1 MENGEFRKMKKILF
15 IFASVLLL
23 SPLFSQEN
31 PDVSVESVE
40 SVGAVES
47 VESVESAGAV
57 DENGAEKKNPE
68 PVSVNKEEGTSVSVY
83 GDLYFTGYI
92 SESHRGVSMK
102 NGNQDDSLVG
112 IKAKLDEHT
121 GAVARFKFT
130 AAANAGSGD
139 TTVDFKDAY
148 VYSDVLGECGI
159 DVASLVLKV
168 GYKSWNSDY
177 FCPSAMT
184 IDDTYIQNDK
194 TKDRLSFRVDA
205 GCRDEKL
212 PVTLSFASDLDF
224 GSALNDTANNNAGQT
239 FWAQI
244 SEKKQPVL
252 GFVDIDWNFYLCR
265 YFNELNSDSTAVDYD
280 HFIQHM
286 GATMGMDVLVIPN
299 LFGRKVSVRPG
310 FAWEYTRTV
319 TESDNE
325 ATSWDFQAGLK
336 ASVEKIA
343 SLALMYF
350 RDGENPVYD
359 KGNYNPARYF
369 AFQTSFDML
378 EKFSAYYGM
387 AYQFNET
394 VINAAPSSAADR
406 TSFEFGASFIPLPKV
421 CFTLGWQ
428 RGELGINAP
437 VTNLK
442 DELGALS
449 KGQIFLQTRFSF

>member
-1 MENGEFRKMKKILF
+1 MKKILF
-15 IFASVLLL
+15 VFAQALLL
-23 SPLFSQEN
+23 SPIFSQEI
-31 PDVSVESVE
+31 PDASYGEVAEPVVE
-40 SVGAVES
+40 
-47 VESVESAGAV
+47 
-57 DENGAEKKNPE
+57 DDAEKKNPE
-68 PVSVNKEEGTSVSVY
+68 PVGEETKEGPSFSVF

-92 SESHRGVSMK
+92 SENHRGVSMK

-112 IKAKLDEHT
+112 IKAKLDEYT

-130 AAANAGSGD
+130 AAANADSD
-139 TTVDFKDAY
+139 DKTVDFKDAY

-159 DVASLVLKV
+159 DVASLVLKA

-184 IDDTYIQNDK
+184 IDDTYVQNDK

-205 GCRDEKL
+205 GYNDEKW

-224 GSALNDTANNNAGQT
+224 GSALNDSDNNNAGQT
-239 FWAQI
+239 FFAQV

-252 GFVDIDWNFYLCR
+252 GYVDIDWNFYFCR

-286 GATMGMDVLVIPN
+286 GATMGVDVLVIPN
-299 LFGRKVSVRPG
+299 LLGRKVSVRPG

-319 TESDNE
+319 SENDNE
-325 ATSWDFQAGLK
+325 STSWDFQVGLK

-343 SLALMYF
+343 SLSLMYF

-359 KGNYNPARYF
+359 KGDYNPARYF
-369 AFQTSFDML
+369 AFQTSFDMV

-394 VINAAPSSAADR
+394 VVNAAPSSAADR
-406 TSFEFGASFIPLPKV
+406 TSFEFGASFVPLQKV

-428 RGELGINAP
+428 RGEWGINAP

-442 DELGALS
+442 DETGALS

>member
-1 MENGEFRKMKKILF
+1 MKKILF
-15 IFASVLLL
+15 IFASALML
-23 SPLFSQEN
+23 SPIFSQEI
-31 PDVSVESVE
+31 PDVSHGEVVESV
-40 SVGAVES
+40 S
-47 VESVESAGAV
+47 V
-57 DENGAEKKNPE
+57 DENDAEKKNSE
-68 PVSVNKEEGTSVSVY
+68 PDSGKANEVKDVKVEKEEKEDEPSVSVY

-428 RGELGINAP
+428 RGEWGINAP